1 MCSRISTKQM
11 IRPHR
16 ATQQARRGCPRGALT
31 AEQRLGGD
39 LSLPGDPGLGTSKMA
54 ASAAHKMMRTF
65 FAPGRSRAAPPLP
78 ALPPDSQPS
87 GALREHGHLHP
98 RSAEGGMEVV
108 ARFVRLNCQKEA
120 GRGGAG
126 GKQRARELPD
136 PPRRLTMT
144 M

>member
-98 RSAEGGMEVV
+98 RSAEGGMKVV
-108 ARFVRLNCQKEA
+108 ASCVRLDCQKEA